1 MKKANKAKR
10 IFISITGT
18 RNIFT
23 KPMINGVGKRT
34 FLFGAKCEFKL
45 IYSLFFKLPDAVCK
59 VVWVRRG
66 IGCVCVCVNIS
77 GLYEQFVRKLN
88 NNLESREQNTKEK
101 GNNTIF
107 QNKNSD

>member
-23 KPMINGVGKRT
+23 KPMKNGVGKRT

-45 IYSLFFKLPDAVCK
+45 IYSLFFKLPDGVCD
-59 VVWVRRG
+59 VCVCVWVRRA

-88 NNLESREQNTKEK
+88 NNLESQRA
-101 GNNTIF
+101 
-107 QNKNSD
+107 